1 MSLTSLQSL
10 LQMFYNVTS
19 PGIEVRQ
26 GDILVSDRDR
36 GCVIHSEA
44 ELDQT
49 GLWLS

>member
-1 MSLTSLQSL
+1 MQFL

-26 GDILVSDRDR
+26 GDILVSVIETEA
-36 GCVIHSEA
+36 GVIHSEA

-49 GLWLS
+49 VLWLS